1 MATERERDASVA
13 TLLSGIVG
21 DAQELV
27 RKEIS
32 LARQEIREEIS
43 AAKDAGIKLAIGGG
57 VLAIGGLFL
66 LVTLALGIAD
76 LFNWSAW
83 AGFGIVGVVLVIAG
97 YILFSAAQK
106 QMKEIKPVP
115 EKTIE
120 TMKENV
126 EWIKD
131 RTTSDRT

>member
-13 TLLSGIVG
+13 SLLGGIVN

-27 RKEIS
+27 RKEIA
-32 LARQEIREEIS
+32 LARQEIREEIGN
-43 AAKDAGIKLAIGGG
+43 AKDAGIRLGIAIG
-57 VLAIGGLFL
+57 VLAVGGLL
-66 LVTLALGIAD
+66 LVLMLAQALAD
-76 LFNWSAW
+76 LLNWPTW
-83 AGFGIVGVVLVIAG
+83 AGYGVVGVVLAIAG
-97 YILFSAAQK
+97 YILLSSAQK
-106 QMKEIKPVP
+106 RMKQINPVP
-115 EKTIE
+115 EKTVE